1 MLEEIIHPPGNYAVV
16 HEKKDDD
23 ITSFHTKIKELI
35 LEEGDATESNYPFCN
50 KT

>member
-1 MLEEIIHPPGNYAVV
+1 MLKETILSPGNYAVV

-35 LEEGDATESNYPFCN
+35 TRTRRCYRKYSYPFL
-50 KT
+50 